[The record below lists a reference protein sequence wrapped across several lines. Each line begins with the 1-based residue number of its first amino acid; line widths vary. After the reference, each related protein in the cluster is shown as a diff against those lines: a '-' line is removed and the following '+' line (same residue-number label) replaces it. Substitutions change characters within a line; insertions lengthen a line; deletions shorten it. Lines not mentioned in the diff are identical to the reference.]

1 MKYSKLTYYLL
12 AILCIMA
19 TSCVSDGV
27 MDECPGSSKSKQT
40 VKDARV
46 SLVLNFAFNSSVTRA
61 GESDGDTTEGEESE
75 RKIKDVHIYAFQNNQ
90 FKEEVKYVS
99 IFGTDGENTRMIQG
113 TLTETYDSNNA
124 VKFVVIV
131 NGENKKVITANKPSN
146 YTTPEALYNQLV
158 FEFNSNDD
166 WSTNIPM
173 AGMCEIRPLAEG
185 ENVAKLA
192 LTRAVA
198 KVNVTVNEG
207 KGLDNFRI
215 TEIRLCNYNTS
226 GYCASNDLSEPYI
239 PTDVQ
244 QSTTPISS
252 GTITD
257 AEMNAYENH
266 LYLPEHKNI
275 GVTDKKAYLEIDAMV
290 KGESK
295 TYTLAFA
302 QNGNPHDVLRN
313 YMYVFN
319 IRSVK
324 MDIDVGI
331 DYEVAIWDEKEIEVA
346 PFLIISRRYSDE
358 KAKQHIKSYQ

>member
-12 AILCIMA
+12 AILCMMA
-19 TSCVSDGV
+19 TSCVTDGV
-27 MDECPGSSKSKQT
+27 MDECPDSSKNQQI

-46 SLVLNFAFNSSVTRA
+46 SLVLNFAIDSSVTRA
-61 GESDGDTTEGEESE
+61 GETDGDHTDGEIKE

-99 IFGTDGENTRMIQG
+99 KFGTDGEITRTIQG
-113 TLTETYDSNNA
+113 RLLESYDANIA
-124 VKFVVIV
+124 VKLVVIV
-131 NGENKKVITANKPSN
+131 NGGNKKVITSSN
-146 YTTPEALYNQLV
+146 PIINSNTTPKALYDQLV
-158 FEFNSNDD
+158 FNYNANDD
-166 WSTNIPM
+166 WSTYIPM
-173 AGMCEIRPLAEG
+173 TGICEIQPLQEG
-185 ENVAKLA
+185 DYNTAKLE

-226 GYCASNDLSEPYI
+226 GYCASNDLSKPYI
-239 PTDVQ
+239 PTNVQ

-252 GTITD
+252 GAITD

-266 LYLPEHKNI
+266 LYLPEHKNV
-275 GVTDKKAYLEIDAMV
+275 GVTGKKAYLEIDAMV

-313 YMYVFN
+313 YIYVFN

-324 MDIDVGI
+324 MDIDVTSTLE
-331 DYEVAIWDEKEIEVA
+331 YEV
-346 PFLIISRRYSDE
+346 
-358 KAKQHIKSYQ
+358 KAWNEETVDIPSFN

>member
-12 AILCIMA
+12 AILCMMA
-19 TSCVSDGV
+19 TSCVTDGV
-27 MDECPGSSKSKQT
+27 MDECPVNKNSQM

-46 SLVLNFAFNSSVTRA
+46 SLILNFAINSSSVTRA
-61 GESDGDTTEGEESE
+61 GETDGDHTDGEIKE
-75 RKIKDVHIYAFQNNQ
+75 RKIKDVHIYAFQNDQ

-99 IFGTDGENTRMIQG
+99 IFGTDGEITRTIQG
-113 TLTETYDSNNA
+113 RLLESYDANIA
-124 VKFVVIV
+124 VKLVVIV
-131 NGENKKVITANKPSN
+131 NGENKNVITSSN
-146 YTTPEALYNQLV
+146 PVINSNTTPKELYDQLV
-158 FEFNSNDD
+158 FNYNANDD
-166 WSTNIPM
+166 WSTYIPM
-173 AGMCEIRPLAEG
+173 TGICEIHPLQEG
-185 ENVAKLA
+185 DYNTAKLE

-198 KVNVTVNEG
+198 KVNVTVDEG

-226 GYCASNDLSEPYI
+226 GYCASNDLSKPYI
-239 PTDVQ
+239 PTNVQ

-252 GTITD
+252 GAITD

-266 LYLPEHKNI
+266 LYLPEHKNV
-275 GVTDKKAYLEIDAMV
+275 GVIKSKKAYLEIDAMV

-324 MDIDVGI
+324 MDDVTSTLE
-331 DYEVAIWDEKEIEVA
+331 YEV
-346 PFLIISRRYSDE
+346 
-358 KAKQHIKSYQ
+358 KAWNEETVDIPSFN

>member
-1 MKYSKLTYYLL
+1 MTGSSKLMILNFNTKKMKYSKLTYYLL

-27 MDECPGSSKSKQT
+27 MDECPNSSKSKQT

-75 RKIKDVHIYAFQNNQ
+75 RKIRDVHIYAFQNNQ

-99 IFGTDGENTRMIQG
+99 IFGTDGESTRMIQG
-113 TLTETYDSNNA
+113 TLTETYDSNYA
-124 VKFVVIV
+124 VKFVVVV
-131 NGENKKVITANKPSN
+131 NGENKKVITASNPSS

-158 FEFNSNDD
+158 FNFNSNDD
-166 WSTNIPM
+166 WSTYIPM

-185 ENVAKLA
+185 ENVATLA
-192 LTRAVA
+192 LTRAIA

-207 KGLDNFRI
+207 KGLENFRI

-226 GYCASNDLSEPYI
+226 GYCASTDLSKPFI
-239 PTDVQ
+239 PANVQ

-252 GTITD
+252 GEITE
-257 AEMNAYENH
+257 AEKNAYENH
-266 LYLPEHKNI
+266 FYLPEHKNV
-275 GVTDKKAYLEIDAMV
+275 GVSAGKEVYLEIDATV
-290 KGESK
+290 KGVAK

-302 QNGNPHDVLRN
+302 QDGNTHNVLRN

-319 IRSVK
+319 IKSVS
-324 MDIDVGI
+324 MDIDVTPTLK
-331 DYEVAIWDEKEIEVA
+331 YEVQLWEEKTVDIPSFE
-346 PFLIISRRYSDE
+346 
-358 KAKQHIKSYQ
+358 